1 MCKTVL
7 SLKTDDDITYNSLCH
22 ALVVHLSS
30 DDILSRMMT
39 TFLSLHFIAFAGSR
53 PFDPACN
60 MKSCLTSMFDLLLE
74 LLSIKPSK
82 CQDEI
87 TSLVPVASNQLA
99 EFASDKLR
107 KIASLCKDFEAQLK
121 CFRLSKAFWLVKQP
135 RMNLHGLLGPVM
147 ADLFTFLSSLLDNS
161 GDYPRLTSV
170 LTTED
175 PPAGKFSFGCWS
187 QNYRIVPSKH
197 PWVLGIAG
205 KNGGGLLQLYMYVYM
220 EKVSD

>member
-1 MCKTVL
+1 
-7 SLKTDDDITYNSLCH
+7 
-22 ALVVHLSS
+22 
-30 DDILSRMMT
+30 MT
-39 TFLSLHFIAFAGSR
+39 TFLSFPFTAFAGSR

-60 MKSCLTSMFDLLLE
+60 MKLCLTSLFDLLLE

-99 EFASDKLR
+99 EFASDELQ
-107 KIASLCKDFEAQLK
+107 KIALLCKDFEAQLK

-147 ADLFTFLSSLLDNS
+147 VDLFTFLSSLLDNN
-161 GDYPRLTSV
+161 GHYPRLNSV

-175 PPAGKFSFGCWS
+175 PPAGKFSFGCWNTITILFQVSTHGCLES
-187 QNYRIVPSKH
+187 QAKMGVGSYNCTCTCIWRSYLTS
-197 PWVLGIAG
+197 L
-205 KNGGGLLQLYMYVYM
+205 
-220 EKVSD
+220 SS